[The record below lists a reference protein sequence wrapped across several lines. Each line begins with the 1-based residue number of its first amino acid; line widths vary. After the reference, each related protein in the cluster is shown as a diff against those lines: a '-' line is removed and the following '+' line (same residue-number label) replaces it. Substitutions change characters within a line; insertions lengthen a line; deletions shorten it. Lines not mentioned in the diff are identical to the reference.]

1 MEYSVVLIIWQCI
14 VTVLCVMFAVRLIKF
29 AKQIDTLF
37 KALFN
42 AANDIDDL
50 RNYITEVRQ
59 ETKGQIDEINDKY
72 DAAEEMIQQVHKAAE
87 EAELTEKKMQ
97 DGITEKLK
105 YSGLRKMQDTFRG
118 KTMTLNEKIWKQY
131 CAGLDFN
138 NKLRLVENVANNE
151 NFFIG
156 K

>member
-1 MEYSVVLIIWQCI
+1 MEYSVVFTIWQGI
-14 VTVLCVMFAVRLIKF
+14 VTVLCVMFTVKLIKF

-37 KALFN
+37 TALFR

-97 DGITEKLK
+97 DGITEILN

-118 KTMTLNEKIWKQY
+118 
-131 CAGLDFN
+131 
-138 NKLRLVENVANNE
+138 
-151 NFFIG
+151 
-156 K
+156 

>member
-1 MEYSVVLIIWQCI
+1 MEYSVVFTIWQGI

-29 AKQIDTLF
+29 AKQIDVLF
-37 KALFN
+37 KALFS

-59 ETKGQIDEINDKY
+59 ETKGQLDEINDKY

-97 DGITEKLK
+97 DGITEILN

-118 KTMTLNEKIWKQY
+118 
-131 CAGLDFN
+131 
-138 NKLRLVENVANNE
+138 
-151 NFFIG
+151 
-156 K
+156 

>member
-1 MEYSVVLIIWQCI
+1 MEYSVILAIWQGI
-14 VTVLCVMFAVRLIKF
+14 VTVLCVMFAIRLIKF
-29 AKQIDTLF
+29 AKQIDALF
-37 KALFN
+37 AALFN

-59 ETKGQIDEINDKY
+59 EIKGQLDEINDKY

-97 DGITEKLK
+97 DGIREILD

-118 KTMTLNEKIWKQY
+118 
-131 CAGLDFN
+131 
-138 NKLRLVENVANNE
+138 
-151 NFFIG
+151 
-156 K
+156 

>member
-1 MEYSVVLIIWQCI
+1 MEYSVVLIIWQCV
-14 VTVLCVMFAVRLIKF
+14 VTVLCVMFAVKLIKF
-29 AKQIDTLF
+29 TKQIDALF
-37 KALFN
+37 KALFS

-59 ETKGQIDEINDKY
+59 ETKGQLDEINDKY

-97 DGITEKLK
+97 DGITEILN

-118 KTMTLNEKIWKQY
+118 
-131 CAGLDFN
+131 
-138 NKLRLVENVANNE
+138 
-151 NFFIG
+151 
-156 K
+156 

>member
-1 MEYSVVLIIWQCI
+1 MEYSVVFIIWQC
-14 VTVLCVMFAVRLIKF
+14 VVSVLCLIFAVKLIKF
-29 AKQIDTLF
+29 TKQIGTLF
-37 KALFN
+37 TALFS

-59 ETKGQIDEINDKY
+59 EIKGQLDEINDKY

-97 DGITEKLK
+97 DGITEILN

-118 KTMTLNEKIWKQY
+118 
-131 CAGLDFN
+131 
-138 NKLRLVENVANNE
+138 
-151 NFFIG
+151 
-156 K
+156 

>member
-1 MEYSVVLIIWQCI
+1 MEYSVALAIWQAV
-14 VTVLCVMFAVRLIKF
+14 VTVLCVMFAIRLIKF

-37 KALFN
+37 TMMFN

-59 ETKGQIDEINDKY
+59 EINGQLDEINDKY
-72 DAAEEMIQQVHKAAE
+72 NAAEEMIQQVNKAAE

-97 DGITEKLK
+97 DGIREILD

-118 KTMTLNEKIWKQY
+118 
-131 CAGLDFN
+131 
-138 NKLRLVENVANNE
+138 
-151 NFFIG
+151 
-156 K
+156 

>member
-1 MEYSVVLIIWQCI
+1 MEYSVVLAIWQGI
-14 VTVLCVMFAVRLIKF
+14 VTALCVMFVVRLNKF

-37 KALFN
+37 MAVRDSLR
-42 AANDIDDL
+42 DIDDL

-59 ETKGQIDEINDKY
+59 EIKGQIDEINDKY

-97 DGITEKLK
+97 DGITEILN

-118 KTMTLNEKIWKQY
+118 
-131 CAGLDFN
+131 
-138 NKLRLVENVANNE
+138 
-151 NFFIG
+151 
-156 K
+156 